1 MQNLHLAIGSRISGL
16 RRLNGMTQ
24 EQLAEKLDITVKHV
38 SSVERGQSSL
48 SLEKLVDLS
57 EILNC
62 SLDYLIL
69 GKESS
74 DANNHIPSFVSE
86 IYQNGTE
93 EEKSLLTQYLM
104 FYKRLKEKI
113 RRPDI
118 NPISGKQQ
126 VKSAKNRLV
135 LSLFLFNY
143 TPLVSCC
150 IHLLS
155 SFV

>member
-1 MQNLHLAIGSRISGL
+1 MQNFHLAIGSRISGL

-93 EEKSLLTQYLM
+93 EEKSLFAQYLM
-104 FYKRLKEKI
+104 FYKRLKE
-113 RRPDI
+113 
-118 NPISGKQQ
+118 N
-126 VKSAKNRLV
+126 KSDDL
-135 LSLFLFNY
+135 
-143 TPLVSCC
+143 
-150 IHLLS
+150 I
-155 SFV
+155 